1 MTHPPVPEIPWSKRL
16 FYLGCAAIF
25 FTLAVLGMI
34 LPIIPATPFLLVTS
48 YFLVRS
54 FPKLND
60 LLLDLPYFGQI
71 LYDWE
76 VRKGI
81 KTSTKIQA
89 IATVVLGWGF
99 SIMIFPIPKW
109 ALTIMAFLVVIG
121 IYVIYRVPEPHD
133 VKITKTKSEPNGPQG
148 DDQEKNTVHPSH
160 ELERKPREAGRN
172 SCQAQSENL

>member
-16 FYLGCAAIF
+16 IYLGCALFF

-34 LPIIPATPFLLVTS
+34 LPIVPATPFLLVTS

-60 LLLDLPYFGQI
+60 LLLDMPYFGKI

-81 KTSTKIQA
+81 RTSTKIQA
-89 IATVVLGWGF
+89 IATVVLGWGI
-99 SIMIFPIPKW
+99 SIMVFPIPPW
-109 ALTIMAFLVVIG
+109 ALFIMAGLVMVG
-121 IYVIYRVPEPHD
+121 IIVIYRVPEPRD
-133 VKITKTKSEPNGPQG
+133 PAKIAEAEAKKAAEAIPDDGP
-148 DDQEKNTVHPSH
+148 VHPSH
-160 ELERKPREAGRN
+160 ELERKPRESSRN
-172 SCQAQSENL
+172 SCHTQGESR

>member
-1 MTHPPVPEIPWSKRL
+1 MNHPPVPEIAWSKRL
-16 FYLGCAAIF
+16 IYLGCAALF

-34 LPIIPATPFLLVTS
+34 LPIVPATPFLLVTS

-60 LLLDLPYFGQI
+60 LLLDLPYFGPI

-109 ALTIMAFLVVIG
+109 ALGIMAALVVIG

-133 VKITKTKSEPNGPQG
+133 VKVTPSTGEANRPQVDAEEKS
-148 DDQEKNTVHPSH
+148 TVHPSH

-172 SCQAQSENL
+172 SCQPQSENL

>member
-1 MTHPPVPEIPWSKRL
+1 MTHPPVPEIGWSKRL
-16 FYLGCAAIF
+16 IYLGCAAIF

-34 LPIIPATPFLLVTS
+34 LPIVPATPFLLVTS

-60 LLLDLPYFGQI
+60 LLLEMPYFGPI

-89 IATVVLGWGF
+89 IATVVLGWGI
-99 SIMIFPIPKW
+99 SLLVFPIPNW
-109 ALTIMAFLVVIG
+109 ALYIMAALVMIG
-121 IYVIYRVPEPHD
+121 IYVIYRVPEPQDQVITGTASESNDSQSSPEEDAD
-133 VKITKTKSEPNGPQG
+133 VHAP
-148 DDQEKNTVHPSH
+148 H
-160 ELERKPREAGRN
+160 ELERKQREWERSPRQTHG
-172 SCQAQSENL
+172 ENR

>member
-1 MTHPPVPEIPWSKRL
+1 MNHPPVPEIPWSKRL
-16 FYLGCAAIF
+16 IYLGCAAFF

-34 LPIIPATPFLLVTS
+34 LPIVPATPFLLVTS

-60 LLLDLPYFGQI
+60 LLLDMPYFGPI

-89 IATVVLGWGF
+89 IATVVLGWGI
-99 SIMIFPIPKW
+99 SIMVFPIPSW
-109 ALTIMAFLVVIG
+109 ALYIMAALVTIG

-133 VKITKTKSEPNGPQG
+133 VVVTKP
-148 DDQEKNTVHPSH
+148 KNESLENAEDASAVHAPH
-160 ELERKPREAGRN
+160 ELERKQREWDRN
-172 SCQAQSENL
+172 QRQTHGENR

>member
-1 MTHPPVPEIPWSKRL
+1 MNHPPVPEIPWSKRL
-16 FYLGCAAIF
+16 IYLGCATFF

-34 LPIIPATPFLLVTS
+34 LPIVPATPFLLVTS

-60 LLLDLPYFGQI
+60 LLLDLPYFGPI

-89 IATVVLGWGF
+89 IATVVLGWGI
-99 SIMIFPIPKW
+99 SIMVFPIPGW
-109 ALTIMAFLVVIG
+109 ALYIMAGLVVVG

-133 VKITKTKSEPNGPQG
+133 VVKVAETKSDSEGQA
-148 DDQEKNTVHPSH
+148 DSSEVHAPH
-160 ELERKPREAGRN
+160 DLARKQREWDRN
-172 SCQAQSENL
+172 QRQTHGENR